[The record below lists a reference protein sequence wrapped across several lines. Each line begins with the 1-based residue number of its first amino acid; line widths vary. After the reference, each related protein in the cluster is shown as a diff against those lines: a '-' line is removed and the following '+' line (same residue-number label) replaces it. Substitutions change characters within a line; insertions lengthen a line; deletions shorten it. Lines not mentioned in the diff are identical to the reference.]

1 MLSSMKEL
9 ESPDESVVAPVV
21 GEVDD
26 EPLLVVVPVPLVPSL
41 SAVPEP
47 CPSLVVSVPP
57 VG

>member
-1 MLSSMKEL
+1 MKEL

-21 GEVDD
+21 GEVDEVDD

-41 SAVPEP
+41 SVVPGP
-47 CPSLVVSVPP
+47 CPSLVASVPP